1 LTPGHFLGKL
11 FQSSHLHGNKRKVT
25 ALVGMTMLRAALTGK
40 HDTLVRRASGWQGAP
55 DGQQAKN

>member
-1 LTPGHFLGKL
+1 MKINYRTLNYTLPGTRSPVLAP
-11 FQSSHLHGNKRKVT
+11 N
-25 ALVGMTMLRAALTGK
+25 RAALTGK

>member
-1 LTPGHFLGKL
+1 LGKL

-40 HDTLVRRASGWQGAP
+40 HDTLVRRASGWQGAL